1 MAADSNCC
9 QDGCFYSIAIHI
21 SYPVSSFQVKHG
33 LVATLSKKGTDNL
46 VVSNITIDTKAPDS
60 KKNKESGD
68 KYIELKS
75 RLRDPATWL
84 PHAAGTVSRY
94 LD

>member
-1 MAADSNCC
+1 M
-9 QDGCFYSIAIHI
+9 
-21 SYPVSSFQVKHG
+21 KHG

-68 KYIELKS
+68 KYRVEGF
-75 RLRDPATWL
+75 
-84 PHAAGTVSRY
+84 PHAAGTVSRN